1 MQVKPKTITM
11 KKITILVSLIM
22 TVSIAFGQLT
32 DNEKDEEDNS
42 RALQYFRQPGYEGLN
57 VFETP
62 KETEVE
68 YEGVEV
74 RVGGDFALQ
83 FQGLSHSNA
92 DGAPQLI
99 ELGSNVNLPT
109 ANLNID
115 VQLQE
120 GMRMHLR
127 TYLSSR
133 HHNDTWVKGGYV
145 QVDRLDFIKEGLA
158 SNLMDIATFRAGV
171 DELNYGDAHFRRS
184 DNARAIYNPF
194 VGNYIM
200 DAFTTEPFLEV
211 NLQPNDFILVG
222 GLSNG
227 LLNPTVNNAIT
238 AFGSGEYLGTAEWK
252 TTIYGKVGIDKQ
264 VNNDLRVRL
273 TGSFYNAPG
282 ADNGNHLYGGDRAGA
297 RYYDVFSWI
306 ASDSSAVNSDFT
318 SGRFDPG
325 FNKETAFQ
333 INPFIKYGGLE
344 FFGVFEQSVGNN
356 GATDG
361 EDGRFTHI
369 GAELL
374 YRFGSWD
381 QFYIGGRYNSVSG
394 YGDYAEGGT
403 KPETKTIN
411 RVNLGGGWFIT
422 KHTLV
427 KLEYVSQNY
436 NENFRGTWGNPDAP
450 NELTSGKFNGIVL
463 ESVISF

>member
-1 MQVKPKTITM
+1 M
-11 KKITILVSLIM
+11 KKLGLFLSMLMVVSVAI
-22 TVSIAFGQLT
+22 SQPAG
-32 DNEKDEEDNS
+32 EKKGKEEND
-42 RALQYFRQPGYEGLN
+42 RELQYFRQPGYNGLN

-62 KETEVE
+62 KQTNVE
-68 YEGVEV
+68 FDGVDV

-83 FQGLSHSNA
+83 FQGVHHSNA
-92 DGAPQLI
+92 EGAPQLV
-99 ELGSNVNLPT
+99 ELGNNVNLPT

-115 VQLQE
+115 VQLHD

-133 HHNDTWVKGGYV
+133 HHNDTWVKGGYL
-145 QVDRLDFIKEGLA
+145 QVDRLDFIKQGFA
-158 SNLMDIATFRAGV
+158 SNIMDIATFRAGV

-200 DAFTTEPFLEV
+200 DAFTTEPFVEI
-211 NLQPNDFILVG
+211 NLQPGNFIIVG

-227 LLNPTVNNAIT
+227 LLNPTVNKAVTEWGTGN
-238 AFGSGEYLGTAEWK
+238 YLGTAEWK
-252 TTIYGKVGIDKQ
+252 ATVYGKLGIDKQ
-264 VNNDLRVRL
+264 INNDLRLRV

-282 ADNGNHLYGGDRAGA
+282 SENGNHLYGGDRAGA
-297 RYYDVFSWI
+297 RYYDVFSYI
-306 ASDSSAVNSDFT
+306 AADSSSVNSDFT
-318 SGRFDPG
+318 SGRFNPG

-344 FFGVFEQSVGNN
+344 FFGILEQTMGNN
-356 GATDG
+356 GADNR
-361 EDGRFTHI
+361 EDGRYTQI

-394 YGDYAEGGT
+394 YGDYAEGGNQ
-403 KPETKTIN
+403 PDTKTVDRIN
-411 RVNLGGGWFIT
+411 IGGGWFIT
-422 KHTLV
+422 QHTLV
-427 KLEYVSQNY
+427 KLEYVNQQY
-436 NENFRGTWGNPDAP
+436 DENFRGTWGNPEAP
-450 NELTSGKFNGIVL
+450 NELTRGQFSGAVL
-463 ESVISF
+463 EAVISF